1 MTQRVLPINGFKTVL
16 VQSICNINLPRLIK
30 LTITWHEWNFSTLS
44 LPHPITMIYS
54 LCFNCPHY
62 GSVVAAAP
70 HEPLSIIITL
80 TSNLCP
86 HTKTWQNV
94 SHEPTAITILC
105 LRCWLVYS
113 GVRKQAGR
121 TLVCHNLVGKLIM
134 LPTAIPN
141 YVPVL
146 APLLSLSLQMHCV
159 GDVVLAPQPPA
170 AFNYV
175 ESSF

>member
-1 MTQRVLPINGFKTVL
+1 
-16 VQSICNINLPRLIK
+16 
-30 LTITWHEWNFSTLS
+30 
-44 LPHPITMIYS
+44 
-54 LCFNCPHY
+54 
-62 GSVVAAAP
+62 
-70 HEPLSIIITL
+70 
-80 TSNLCP
+80 
-86 HTKTWQNV
+86 
-94 SHEPTAITILC
+94 
-105 LRCWLVYS
+105 
-113 GVRKQAGR
+113 
-121 TLVCHNLVGKLIM
+121 M